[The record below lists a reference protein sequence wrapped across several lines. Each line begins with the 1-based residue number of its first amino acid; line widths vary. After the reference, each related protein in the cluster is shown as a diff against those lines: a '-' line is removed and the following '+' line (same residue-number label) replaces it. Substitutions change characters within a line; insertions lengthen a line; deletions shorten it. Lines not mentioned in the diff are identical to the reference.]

1 MFKAGRPRQKFVS
14 KLAWAVDGATD
25 VLDIGTDQ
33 RFAKE
38 LRALEPMLAG
48 KAYKAA
54 GYRPSLTY
62 GAYNCDLD
70 LDVCAID
77 LPDRSVDCVLC
88 IEVLEHCGDPVRAAR
103 ELQRILRPGGALF
116 LTVPF
121 IASYHGHQASQS
133 GSHEDFPDY
142 WRFTHQGLEKLFAG
156 FDELD
161 VAPLDGPLETRVRWT
176 PLIRFV
182 DRFPLRQLLD
192 RFDWPQP
199 GRATTRHMVTGRA
212 AG

>member
-14 KLAWAVDGATD
+14 KLEWAIDGAAD
-25 VLDIGTDQ
+25 ILDIGTNQ

-38 LRALEPMLAG
+38 LRKLEPMFEG
-48 KAYKAA
+48 KGYKAA
-54 GYRPSLTY
+54 GYQPSLTL
-62 GAYNCDLD
+62 GDYNCDLD
-70 LDVCAID
+70 LDLCAIA

-88 IEVLEHCGDPVRAAR
+88 IEVLEHCGDPFLAAR

-121 IASYHGHQASQS
+121 IASYHGHKASQS
-133 GSHEDFPDY
+133 GSHEEFPDY
-142 WRFTHQGLEKLFAG
+142 WRFTHQGLEKLFAA
-156 FDELD
+156 FDELE
-161 VAPLDGPLETRVRWT
+161 VVPLDGPLETRVRWT
-176 PLIRFV
+176 PLVRIV
-182 DRFPLRQLLD
+182 DRFPIRQLLD

-212 AG
+212 PS